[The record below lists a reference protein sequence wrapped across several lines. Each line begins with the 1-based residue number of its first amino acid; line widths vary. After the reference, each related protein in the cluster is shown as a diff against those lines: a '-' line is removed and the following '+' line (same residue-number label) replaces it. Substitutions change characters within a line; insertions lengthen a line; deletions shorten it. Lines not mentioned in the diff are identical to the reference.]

1 MILHAMTPSLLN
13 RKKTLTLSA
22 AKQIAEAAEQFA
34 LRSSFRV
41 VIAIMDDGGNL
52 MYLQRMDG
60 APIGSVTVAQ
70 DKARTSVIFK
80 SPTRAFE
87 AALASGVTSLLKLE
101 ILPFEGG
108 VPLPV
113 NGTVAGAIGVSG
125 CAMSSQDGE
134 VAQAGVDWFSN
145 ALAAETSC
153 NSGS

>member
-1 MILHAMTPSLLN
+1 MTPPLLN
-13 RKKTLTLSA
+13 GKKTLTLST

-34 LRSSFRV
+34 LRSSFSV
-41 VIAIMDDGGNL
+41 VIAITDDGGNL

-80 SPTRAFE
+80 APTRVFE
-87 AALASGVTSLLKLE
+87 AALASGVTSLLKLD

-108 VPLPV
+108 VPISV
-113 NGTVAGAIGVSG
+113 NGAIAGGIGVSG

-134 VAQAGVDWFSN
+134 VAQAGVEWFAN

-153 NSGS
+153 NSAS